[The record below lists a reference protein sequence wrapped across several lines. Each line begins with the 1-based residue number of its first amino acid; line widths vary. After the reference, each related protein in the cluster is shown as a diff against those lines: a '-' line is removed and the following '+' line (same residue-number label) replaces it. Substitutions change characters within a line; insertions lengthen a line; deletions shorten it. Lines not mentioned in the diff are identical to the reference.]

1 MADNQKRTRRLSP
14 PCRTGEGWAEG
25 AFHVRC
31 VARSE
36 PRQMLSASEATS
48 GSARVASDGT
58 AIVNDSTIVADPL
71 LANRCQQY
79 GFLRGYFYVEVFSG

>member
-31 VARSE
+31 VAARSE
-36 PRQMLSASEATS
+36 PRQMLSASEATF
-48 GSARVASDGT
+48 GSARVASDDT
-58 AIVNDSTIVADPL
+58 AIVNDSTIIEDPFL
-71 LANRCQQY
+71 VIRRQQ
-79 GFLRGYFYVEVFSG
+79 